1 MARRPSSGNPDGIS
15 TLGEI
20 SILRRLVNAESILAE
35 IKLAEKRLT
44 DILAALLELEPA
56 LSKYHSGGTVYRS
69 TYLSE
74 WHLPQ
79 VEWDLPGMKSAIEFR
94 KNEALAQK
102 YNTPVVKK

>member
-1 MARRPSSGNPDGIS
+1 MARRPNSGNPDGIS

-35 IKLAEKRLT
+35 IKLA
-44 DILAALLELEPA
+44 EPA